1 MRTLTALA
9 SCVRTRHRTKDVQTL
24 LAEKKNLDSTVG
36 AFVIFNNRKS
46 QQRCLDEYAGSSTW
60 FGRLSQKR
68 QLRFRG
74 TTPISVTEAPEPAD
88 IRWYVRNRKHNCWCY
103 ALNTHP

>member
-1 MRTLTALA
+1 M
-9 SCVRTRHRTKDVQTL
+9 SDCVHRTKDVQTL

-36 AFVIFNNRKS
+36 AFIIFNNRKS

-74 TTPISVTEAPEPAD
+74 ITPISVTEAPEPAD
-88 IRWYVRNRKHNCWCY
+88 IRWYEHAKTQIVPAVVVVIA
-103 ALNTHP
+103 ALSGNSFA

>member
-1 MRTLTALA
+1 MNTL
-9 SCVRTRHRTKDVQTL
+9 V
-24 LAEKKNLDSTVG
+24 AEKKNLDSTVG

-60 FGRLSQKR
+60 VGRQSQKR

-74 TTPISVTEAPEPAD
+74 TAAIAVTEAPEPSD
-88 IRWYVRNRKHNCWCY
+88 IRW
-103 ALNTHP
+103 